1 MAVRMRLLS
10 DRDSETTS
18 VVLVVTTPAP
28 VVRPIPATSRHP
40 ITEES
45 TMVPTFSML
54 GSEECPGVVSLMASE
69 LYQRVDKLRS
79 EGRTCDVAV
88 SYLEVY
94 NKVVRDLLCF
104 DPTKGIAIL
113 YLTIHKVKKA
123 GTLLEPLLKGN
134 NRTQHATDAN
144 AESSWSHVI
153 FESYVT
159 LTENATIT
167 SKETRVSMC
176 FVDLAGSEREAAASR
191 GTKDQMREVTKFNL
205 SLLALG
211 NCIDVRS
218 KNGTQQVPYQ
228 DSKLTHILKDFL
240 GGSGSALMIGTATA
254 VKLSYAETCSTLD
267 APIEKYKH
275 KVEGLQRKLDNV
287 ELWKA
292 VVEADVQ
299 ELKDGLV
306 A

>member
-10 DRDSETTS
+10 DHDSETTS
-18 VVLVVTTPAP
+18 VVLVVITPAP
-28 VVRPIPATSRHP
+28 VVRPIPAKSRHP

-54 GSEECPGVVSLMASE
+54 GSEECPVVVSLMVSK
-69 LYQRVDKLRS
+69 LYQRVENLRS
-79 EGRTCDVAV
+79 EGRTCDLAV

-94 NKVVRDLLCF
+94 NKVVRDILCF
-104 DPTKGIAIL
+104 DPAKGIAIL
-113 YLTIHKVKKA
+113 YLTIHKLKKA

-134 NRTQHATDAN
+134 NRTQRATDAN

-159 LTENATIT
+159 LTENATST
-167 SKETRVSMC
+167 SVSMC
-176 FVDLAGSEREAAASR
+176 FVDLAGSVRAAAASR

-218 KNGTQQVPYQ
+218 KNGMQQVPYQ
-228 DSKLTHILKDFL
+228 DSKLTHILKDSL
-240 GGSGSALMIGTATA
+240 GGSGSALMIGTAMA
-254 VKLSYAETCSTLD
+254 VKLSYAVTCST
-267 APIEKYKH
+267 
-275 KVEGLQRKLDNV
+275 
-287 ELWKA
+287 
-292 VVEADVQ
+292 Q
-299 ELKDGLV
+299 EYALSGP
-306 A
+306 